1 MEETLEEHKQFKL
14 QQRLSLLVT
23 IMLILAV
30 CLCLYACVQVLSR
43 GYVNIGGF
51 MMFRVV
57 TGSME
62 PTIPVG
68 ALLLTKEVDIDSVRI
83 NDIICF
89 RTQVSEI
96 WGKIVTHRV
105 VGIMDTQWGS
115 VLLETKGDANLAID
129 GFFVDSTNFVGK
141 VIWHTGDG
149 SVLANI
155 LSLFTSKIGFLGCIV
170 FPCLVLATM
179 IMRDSVSNIRAELAQ
194 MLELERQQ
202 AKADWEND
210 PLCGMTQEEYDEMYQ
225 RIRAELMEELMQLA
239 AEIRLEQQAAF
250 QTEKTEK
257 SGESSRN

>member
-14 QQRLSLLVT
+14 QKRISILVT
-23 IMLILAV
+23 ILLVLAV
-30 CLCLYACVQVLSR
+30 CLCLYTCVQVLSR

-68 ALLLTKEVDIDSVRI
+68 ALLLAKETDIDAVRL

-105 VGIMDTQWGS
+105 VDILDTEWGS
-115 VLLETKGDANLAID
+115 VMLETKGDANLAID
-129 GFFVDSTNFVGK
+129 GFLVDSSNFVGK
-141 VIWHTGDG
+141 VIWPTGDG
-149 SVLANI
+149 SVLANV

-170 FPCLVLATM
+170 FPCLLLAAM
-179 IMRDSVSNIRAELAQ
+179 IMRDSVSSIRTELAQ

-202 AKADWEND
+202 NASWEDD
-210 PLCGMTQEEYDEMYQ
+210 PLCGMTQEEYNEMYE

-239 AEIRLEQQAAF
+239 AEMGLEQQAAF
-250 QTEKTEK
+250 QTEKTNETNR
-257 SGESSRN
+257 S

>member
-1 MEETLEEHKQFKL
+1 MNKFTMEETLEDSKQLKL
-14 QQRLSLLVT
+14 QKQIHVLVT
-23 IMLILAV
+23 VMLVLAV

-62 PTIPVG
+62 PAIPVG
-68 ALLLTKEVDIDSVRI
+68 ALLVTKEVDIDTVRMH
-83 NDIICF
+83 DIICF

-105 VGIMDTQWGS
+105 VGIMETEWGS
-115 VLLETKGDANLAID
+115 VLLETKGDANLVMD

-155 LSLFTSKIGFLGCIV
+155 ISLFTSKIGFLGCIV
-170 FPCLVLATM
+170 FPCLMLAAL
-179 IMRDSVSNIRAELAQ
+179 IMRDSVGSIRKELQ
-194 MLELERQQ
+194 MMMELEQQQQ
-202 AKADWEND
+202 ASPSWEND

-225 RIRAELMEELMQLA
+225 RIRAELMEELMQLV
-239 AEIRLEQQAAF
+239 AEMGLEQQAAL
-250 QTEKTEK
+250 QTEQ
-257 SGESSRN
+257 SN